1 MVSILN
7 FGARI
12 DNSNQTD
19 TFLVENVTEGCQ
31 IRETVLVHSEHL
43 VVIHVVNIH
52 MDDIAGKII
61 VNKIL
66 SQIKNLLL

>member
-1 MVSILN
+1 M
-7 FGARI
+7 
-12 DNSNQTD
+12 
-19 TFLVENVTEGCQ
+19 ENVTEGCQ

-61 VNKIL
+61 VNEIL